1 MNGHKVVVELT
12 DYGDQRHKPEGKVTE
27 ILGHADE
34 PGVDI
39 MSVVRGF
46 DLPVEFPEK
55 VQRQAQRMNK
65 EVSEADMALRRDLR
79 DVKMVTIDGEDAK
92 DLDDAISISRE
103 DFGYRLGVHI
113 ADVTHYVKE
122 GSPMDE
128 EALKRGPVCT
138 WWTG

>member
-1 MNGHKVVVELT
+1 MELT

-55 VQRQAQRMNK
+55 VQRQRSA
-65 EVSEADMALRRDLR
+65 
-79 DVKMVTIDGEDAK
+79 
-92 DLDDAISISRE
+92 
-103 DFGYRLGVHI
+103 
-113 ADVTHYVKE
+113 
-122 GSPMDE
+122 
-128 EALKRGPVCT
+128 
-138 WWTG
+138 